1 MVFKRKNHSD
11 LIIALILF
19 AVAAATGML
28 YVSTWGGTPQM
39 VQHMFGPSV
48 MWAFG
53 RGFENPK
60 LSEAPALEDFLY
72 LRRDSLQPSDIPAD
86 IPVIPE
92 DPSTL
97 TPEDWKQFHPHRDFS
112 GWLNAQRFHLYLM
125 MTVALVWRVLGV
137 AWANLLPLY
146 GILYGISV
154 AAAYG
159 LFRLATRRWLAII
172 LALLFMVAPLHLQ
185 QLPDMRDY
193 AKAPFF
199 LTAIFLMGYMAL
211 KPQTSRR
218 YIMWAGVGGTLL
230 GLGLGFR
237 QDLLICV
244 PPFLAVIL
252 FFTATKATVFRR
264 IAAAGTFMAC
274 FLIVGWPILNV
285 LFTKGN
291 NSGHDTLIG
300 FTRYCDQRLGVG
312 SPLYDFGDPFLDEYT
327 RAVVMSY
334 NERVNGKTEY
344 LGHYTHQYDAVA
356 NQYFREL
363 GQTFPAD
370 FLTRA
375 YAAVLRVVDEMRP
388 APGDVPRGIT
398 NPYLTTAYAAYAQV
412 TRVLLAYGR
421 YAAALALILI
431 ATRNLRLAL
440 CSLFILCWFA
450 GYPSLRFSLRH
461 AFHLQFIPFW
471 VAGFLIAQ
479 ALTTFVRIRNC
490 RSELQLGQKRSLRK
504 YLSDLEVRPT
514 SMLRNATVIVTIAA
528 AGLLVPLYAARAYQT
543 QTVHDLL
550 TKYQSAKQQP
560 IEFTTR
566 QENDAVLFIP
576 SSEFRVPSSEGSA
589 FRVPNSDGVSHFAF
603 PVSHSSVPED
613 TRLPINTE
621 FLVIELSVGSPTTL
635 TVAFSA
641 ADKLFNFSRTIPIK
655 PDTTHVYVPIYHNQ
669 NTTFQGIA
677 LPQQDAGRL
686 VTISRIPD
694 LQSVPILLTATL
706 PEDWETQSLH
716 YIFTR

>member
-1 MVFKRKNHSD
+1 MDSKKKHRVHRD
-11 LIIALILF
+11 LVIACILF
-19 AVAAATGML
+19 LLAAAVGMT
-28 YVSTWGGTPQM
+28 YVRTWGGTPHM

-72 LRRDSLQPSDIPAD
+72 LRRDSLEPSDVPLD
-86 IPVIPE
+86 IPVIPD

-97 TPEDWKQFHPHRDFS
+97 TAEDWKQFHPHRDFS

-125 MTVALVWRVLGV
+125 MAVALVWRVLGV
-137 AWANLLPLY
+137 SWSALTPLY
-146 GILYGISV
+146 GALYGVSV
-154 AAAYG
+154 VAAYG
-159 LFRLATRRWLAII
+159 LFRLATRERQSPDWQNRPSRLREVGRILSVI
-172 LALLFMVAPLHLQ
+172 LALLFMLAPLHLQ

-199 LTAIFLMGYMAL
+199 LTVIFLMGYCAV
-211 KPQTSRR
+211 KSQTPRR
-218 YIMWAGVGGTLL
+218 YVMWAGIGGTLL

-244 PPFLAVIL
+244 PPFLAVIM
-252 FFTATKATVFRR
+252 FFTATKAGVVRR
-264 IAAAGTFMAC
+264 MAAAGTFMAC

-300 FTRYCDQRLGVG
+300 FTRYCDDRLGVG

-334 NERVNGKTEY
+334 NERANGKTDY
-344 LGHYTHQYDAVA
+344 LWHYTREYDAVA

-375 YAAVLRVVDEMRP
+375 YASVLRVVDEMRP
-388 APGDVPRGIT
+388 APGTVPRGIT
-398 NPYLTTAYAAYAQV
+398 NPYATTFYAGYGWLTHF
-412 TRVLLAYGR
+412 LLAYGR

-440 CSLFILCWFA
+440 CALFILCWFA

-461 AFHLQFIPFW
+461 AFHLEFIPFW

-479 ALTTFVRIRNC
+479 AMNV
-490 RSELQLGQKRSLRK
+490 LGTKLGTKHPGNANLPIGLFGR
-504 YLSDLEVRPT
+504 EVRNELRANIKP
-514 SMLRNATVIVTIAA
+514 MLRNAAIFAAIAV
-528 AGLLVPLYAARAYQT
+528 AGLIIPLHAARAYQT
-543 QTVHDLL
+543 QTVGDLL
-550 TKYQSAKQQP
+550 AQYQSAEKQP
-560 IEFTTR
+560 VEFTPT
-566 QENDAVLFIP
+566 EKNGAVIFIP
-576 SSEFRVPSSEGSA
+576 SSEFRVPSSS
-589 FRVPNSDGVSHFAF
+589 P
-603 PVSHSSVPED
+603 PED
-613 TRLPINTE
+613 TGPPIETE
-621 FLVIELSVGSPTTL
+621 LLVIELNAGSATTL
-635 TVAFSA
+635 TVCYTA
-641 ADKLFNFSRTIPIK
+641 ADKLHNFTRTIPIK
-655 PDTTHVYVPIYHNQ
+655 PDTTHVYAPIYHNQ
-669 NTTFQGIA
+669 NATFQGLA
-677 LPQQDAGRL
+677 LPKQDAERL

-694 LQSVPILLTATL
+694 LEAFPVLLTATL
-706 PEDWETQSLH
+706 PEDWQAQPL
-716 YIFTR
+716 YYNFTR